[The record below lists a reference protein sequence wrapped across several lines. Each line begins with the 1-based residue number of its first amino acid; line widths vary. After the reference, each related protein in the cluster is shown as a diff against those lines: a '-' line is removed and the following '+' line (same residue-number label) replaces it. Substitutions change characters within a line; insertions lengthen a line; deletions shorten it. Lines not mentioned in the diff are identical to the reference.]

1 MRWKRAGKINIVA
14 DPVKLEIKAIKS
26 AKCGIKIAGRR
37 VRKFV
42 ATRMPIN
49 QTIRGILSEKQSSD
63 TDSSIICMIDITKKG
78 YEKTTLKIK
87 EVLTRVR
94 ITPMGRLLEITSWM
108 LGLKDKN
115 ANTENI
121 TFMMAAKK
129 ESKSEHWAI
138 LRPVF
143 HTCLKARQSRVTDI
157 IIRDNCQRNRCTLYI
172 PY

>member
-42 ATRMPIN
+42 VTRMPIN
-49 QTIRGILSEKQSSD
+49 QTIRGMLREKHSSD

-129 ESKSEHWAI
+129 KASPSIGRYCDLFSI
-138 LRPVF
+138 LASRPGKVE
-143 HTCLKARQSRVTDI
+143 
-157 IIRDNCQRNRCTLYI
+157 
-172 PY
+172 